1 MTTAMDQK
9 VASIRLFVD
18 QASVQP
24 PSSLTAT
31 ALYQQVN
38 LSWTASTSDSIANYL
53 IYRGSSSGGLA
64 IFDSVASTATSY
76 SDLNLTN
83 GTTYYYGIKTKQI
96 DGDVSSMS
104 TPVSATPG
112 LETPVGLTVTAGHQQ
127 VALSWTSPS
136 GTGIDSVYIYK
147 GTLSAY
153 QALSTV
159 IVGTD
164 TSHTVTGLTNNT
176 LYYFS
181 IKYKGVDGSFG
192 SVSGNVSA
200 TPNYN
205 GPVWYMSTNGYDS
218 YDGSVNTP
226 FSTLAY
232 AVGKANSGDTVS
244 IAAGTYYGYNQG
256 NRFVDPNGKQLVIM
270 GAGADSTGFN
280 LQQNGH
286 LFALDDDSY
295 AAASGYGLVIQDMK
309 ITNGYRWEGGGAIL
323 IDNAAGPVLLKNL
336 TLGPNNYSR
345 EGGAVKI
352 VNTSVTM
359 ENVSIGNNTANTSN
373 LSLIHI

>member
-1 MTTAMDQK
+1 MNLDSVRIAYSWTSNTQVGSFATTTVVHGPTNYYAGDFLPNNWVQFNFSTPVSWDGVSNLIIEYSHDNNAYVSGGGAYMRQVGTNRGIRGWTDSGAGHYPFSNNMTTAMDQK

-83 GTTYYYGIKTKQI
+83 GTTYYYGIKTKQS

-104 TPVSATPG
+104 SPVSATPG
-112 LETPVGLTVTAGHQQ
+112 VETPVGLTVTAGHQQ
-127 VALSWTSPS
+127 AALSWTSPS

-176 LYYFS
+176 LYY
-181 IKYKGVDGSFG
+181 
-192 SVSGNVSA
+192 
-200 TPNYN
+200 
-205 GPVWYMSTNGYDS
+205 
-218 YDGSVNTP
+218 
-226 FSTLAY
+226 
-232 AVGKANSGDTVS
+232 
-244 IAAGTYYGYNQG
+244 
-256 NRFVDPNGKQLVIM
+256 
-270 GAGADSTGFN
+270 
-280 LQQNGH
+280 
-286 LFALDDDSY
+286 
-295 AAASGYGLVIQDMK
+295 
-309 ITNGYRWEGGGAIL
+309 
-323 IDNAAGPVLLKNL
+323 
-336 TLGPNNYSR
+336 
-345 EGGAVKI
+345 
-352 VNTSVTM
+352 
-359 ENVSIGNNTANTSN
+359 